1 MCFTSMHVFPHSC
14 FKCKERMGKKRK
26 RKKDLER
33 KGRRKE
39 EREIRTCLTPL
50 GQECMWA
57 SFSFS
62 PFFLCGNI
70 ICTTNGSEEE
80 ASGEREAEGRN
91 KQPKPLEQL
100 RSR

>member
-1 MCFTSMHVFPHSC
+1 
-14 FKCKERMGKKRK
+14 MGEKRR

-33 KGRRKE
+33 KE
-39 EREIRTCLTPL
+39 ERESRTSLTPL

-57 SFSFS
+57 SFSSS
-62 PFFLCGNI
+62 PLFLCGNI
-70 ICTTNGSEEE
+70 ICTTNESEEE
-80 ASGEREAEGRN
+80 EAGEREGEGKN